1 MSKTVKIS
9 GEATKALSDLLR
21 VWSGWPKATV
31 HFADPEH
38 PLTNVAVTDH
48 NTRTFTANAERLVLN
63 PNRLLSTITPFRL
76 RQEAVLTGA
85 LLHEAGHARFSTWQP
100 RNDEDM
106 AAFTHADGTPVTQ
119 QELALARLMEEPRI
133 EALMAKNAN
142 KFGAAGLGWTMR
154 ASAAHLL
161 PLTELSTNPDQQIMD
176 LITSWVLRAGRE
188 VARGSQS
195 GLRKVWVRRFN
206 LVLREQ
212 IIKHLEAKQQ
222 QGVECN
228 PIIDGD
234 VVYKS
239 LCFGI
244 QWNGEGSK
252 STLVDAAQ
260 EILRRLFPETDDD
273 SMPTPSST
281 CPNSDESEE
290 GEEGEGSGEGDESE
304 ESEEGEGSEG
314 SGEGEGDEKFEA
326 LAAAL
331 GDMETSA
338 DEDTKKETEAEAK
351 AEVSQA
357 GGLSGG
363 DGGSGRLEGGWR
375 DPSRDERESADG
387 AERYLRS
394 LIEPNEAAKVSLSD
408 SPSATVDGAALS
420 AWKAGGQVNA
430 PHFFRRT
437 RREVEPSPPVKIA
450 ILVDISGSM
459 DELQKPSAV
468 LSWALAS
475 AALDLR
481 NFAGRGQQVETTLIH
496 WGTTVNVIQPNGGT
510 LPGIREV
517 PCMEGTSAMDGALLR
532 VEEEIP
538 GFFDAKEK
546 PENRLLVQ
554 FTDWELAFHCT
565 QRTAPILHKALANGV
580 NMLSVVPRTYNER
593 HSALTDILR
602 SAPALRGETSLLRY
616 NPTRPNEVW
625 ETAARTLR

>member
-21 VWSGWPKATV
+21 IWSGWPKATV
-31 HFADPEH
+31 RFADPEH
-38 PLTNVAVTDH
+38 PLTSVAVTDH
-48 NTRTFTANAERLVLN
+48 NTRTFTANADRLVLN

-106 AAFTHADGTPVTQ
+106 AAFTRADGTPVTQ

-133 EALMAKNAN
+133 EALMAKNVGR
-142 KFGAAGLGWTMR
+142 FGAAGLDWTMR

-161 PLTELSTNPDQQIMD
+161 PLTELSTDPDQQIMD

-188 VARGSQS
+188 EARNPQRSQA
-195 GLRKVWVRRFN
+195 WVRRFN
-206 LVLREQ
+206 LILREQ
-212 IIKHLEAKQQ
+212 ITAHLEAKQQ

-228 PIIDGD
+228 PVSDAN
-234 VVYKS
+234 VVYQS
-239 LCFGI
+239 LLDGI
-244 QWNGEGSK
+244 KWSGEGPKTHLADVAS
-252 STLVDAAQ
+252 V
-260 EILRRLFPETDDD
+260 ILKKLFPETDDD
-273 SMPTPSST
+273 SMPTPTFT
-281 CPNSDESEE
+281 CSHS
-290 GEEGEGSGEGDESE
+290 DESE
-304 ESEEGEGSEG
+304 ESEEGEGSGEG
-314 SGEGEGDEKFEA
+314 EETDESEGDEGGSGSGEGEGEGDEKFEA

-331 GDMETSA
+331 GDLETSA
-338 DEDTKKETEAEAK
+338 NEDTKKETEAEAK
-351 AEVSQA
+351 AETSQV

-363 DGGSGRLEGGWR
+363 DGGSGRLAGGWR
-375 DPSRDERESADG
+375 DPSKDERESAAG

-394 LIEPNEAAKVSLSD
+394 LIEPSEASTVALTD
-408 SPSATVDGAALS
+408 TPSATVDGAALS

-517 PCMEGTSAMDGALLR
+517 PCMEGTSAMDGALHR

-538 GFFDAKEK
+538 GFFDATEK

-554 FTDWELAFHCT
+554 FTDWELAYFCT
-565 QRTAPILHKALANGV
+565 QRTAPILHRALANGV
-580 NMLSVVPRTYNER
+580 NMLSVVPRTYSER
-593 HSALTDILR
+593 YSALTDILR